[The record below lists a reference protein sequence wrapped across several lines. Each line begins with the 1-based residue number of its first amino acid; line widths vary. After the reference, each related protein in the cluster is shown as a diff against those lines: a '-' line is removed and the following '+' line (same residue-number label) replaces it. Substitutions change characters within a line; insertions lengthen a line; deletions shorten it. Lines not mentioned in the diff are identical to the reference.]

1 MNKNA
6 RKVKGA
12 KTRNGKPVW
21 INDENDEP
29 YSEKS
34 MSFEYGDGQLVTPT
48 IDPTTGERYNLD
60 KLFEHYKKNG
70 PYDIF
75 TGEKLPVFEDIKT
88 ADEYSKWRSDNIF
101 NFDLSEQEFYTGE
114 SGLYSKQDGSDTSL
128 ADKKQDMIDLAAGA
142 RDKVYDLFGI
152 SEDEKTGFAL
162 GGLAVANKPYKKLWM
177 MMS

>member
-1 MNKNA
+1 MNTNA

-21 INDENDEP
+21 ISDENDEP

-60 KLFEHYKKNG
+60 KLFEHYKENG

-75 TGEKLPVFEDIKT
+75 TGEKLPVFEDIST

-101 NFDLSEQEFYTGE
+101 NFNLSEQEFYAGE
-114 SGLYSKQDGSDTSL
+114 SDLYSKQDGSDTSW
-128 ADKKQDMIDLAAGA
+128 QIE
-142 RDKVYDLFGI
+142 
-152 SEDEKTGFAL
+152 SKT
-162 GGLAVANKPYKKLWM
+162 
-177 MMS
+177 